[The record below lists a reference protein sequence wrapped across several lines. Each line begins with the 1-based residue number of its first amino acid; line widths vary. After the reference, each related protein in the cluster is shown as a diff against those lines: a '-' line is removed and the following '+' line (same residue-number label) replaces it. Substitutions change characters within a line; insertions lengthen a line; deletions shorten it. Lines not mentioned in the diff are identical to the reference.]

1 MKKLLLMVFTCALA
15 LGLYAQNAMRSNVQ
29 SSFSE
34 RQTHITDAQALDVGF
49 LFMRTNGHGRGNV
62 SKQSMQ
68 LVYTGTAIDGS
79 ECYYVFSL
87 QPRGFVIVAADERA
101 EPILGYSYDN
111 PFSVDGM
118 PDNVRYWL
126 NHYVQQIKAAV
137 DDGDQPS
144 AEIAERWTLLRSGQ
158 TMPTRSVTAV
168 SPLIQTTWDQNQYYN
183 QFCPADANGPG
194 GHVYAGCVATAMA
207 QIIRY
212 WQWPNQGFN
221 SHSYVHNNYG
231 TLSVDYNA
239 ATYNYSNMPN
249 SLNSSSS
256 STQVAEV
263 AKLIYHCGVAV
274 DMDYTVGGSSA
285 YFYPVVSALN
295 NYFAFK
301 DNGTYVFKSNYSD
314 TEWSNM
320 LKQELDN
327 ARPIFYSGQGTGG
340 HAFICDGYDNNGNF
354 HFNWGW
360 SGSYND
366 GYYALDALT
375 PGAHS
380 YSNDQE
386 AIIGISVTGSFI
398 RCSTS
403 QMVLNV
409 SGNGESEPQTLSVR
423 GRSLSGNIN
432 VTVGGGFKISTNGTN
447 YSTSATLAST
457 GGTLYVK
464 YIPTSSNTTEYTMTL
479 TSGSCSASVTLY
491 GSTLTEPCVAPK
503 NLVGTRNGT
512 SVNLQWS
519 EPVTYGNGSP
529 ASAVLS
535 WDTNSAI
542 SSYYGYQVLSQ
553 CMAQRFESSDL
564 TPYNQYLLKS
574 VSFIGSPYATSYSVV
589 VFKGGSYSDGSF
601 NSGEQVVN
609 QVVPMSTVNT
619 NGWNTV
625 FLNNAVLVDASSELW
640 FGVVATGDYVIPY
653 IEDEAVPNKGN
664 VLGFTFDEGD
674 TEFYW
679 NNFYSSNI
687 PLKGTVEK
695 MSAHV
700 LHYDVYRQNTLIG
713 STSNMSYT
721 DNSPLNISC
730 PYSVSAVWN
739 NGCSES
745 ATVMVSAPAYTLPTV
760 TTNIVSDIGVDIA
773 TCGGNVTS
781 DGGATVTGRGV
792 CWSTSPNPTVSN
804 NHTTDGSG
812 TGSFTS
818 GMTGLTPN
826 TTYYVRAYATNSV
839 GTAYGAEASFTTVS
853 GIPAED
859 GQPCPNHETVTDY
872 SGNVYNTVKIGE
884 QCWMRENLRVK
895 YYEDGVEITTGTSY
909 SVNAPYCFYPNNDIN
924 SVSTYGYLYNWYAI
938 MHGVTGSSANLGNVQ
953 GVCPAGWHIPSNAEW
968 NQLFEYVSSIPG
980 YVCHMDD
987 DCDAHI
993 AKALASAEG
1002 WAVCDDECTV
1012 GNNQITNNVTGFSA
1026 IPIGGGSASFWS
1038 SEENAA
1044 CVFLYNFGENV
1055 WHGNNNKNGK
1065 YSVRC
1070 VLGTGYDL
1078 FVNTNTVSSV
1088 TQTSALS
1095 GGNVTYSGN
1104 TPITAR
1110 GVCWS
1115 TSQNPTVNDNH
1126 TTESLS
1132 MNSFTSTLT
1141 GLTPNTTYYVRA
1153 YVTNGSIMCYGEQRM
1168 FTTSCNTVNVNIAG
1182 PTIIDYGQSTTLT
1195 ASGANS
1201 YVWNNGDTGYSIT
1214 VSPSFTTTY
1223 CVTGSNQYG
1232 CTDTA
1237 VVTVWVTNSN
1247 LPEGDGFPCSG
1258 YETVTDI
1265 DGNVYNTVKI
1275 GQQCWM
1281 KENLRVEHYADG
1293 TEIALSSTTNASIPH
1308 RYYPNNN
1315 ADYVHSYGYLYNWPA
1330 VLRGNSPSSTNPSN
1344 VQGVC
1349 PTGWHVP
1356 SNAEWTQL
1364 SDYVSSQN
1372 VYTCGNDSSNIA
1384 KAMAANLGWLAH
1396 GGDCEVGN
1404 NQFQN
1409 NATGF
1414 SALPAGGFNNGNYFY
1429 YGVFGETAAFWSS
1442 SSIDHSNDPFLCVIS
1457 YASNNLLYSV
1467 SYPSDRGFSVRCV
1480 FDNITVNVS
1489 IEGNTTIDYGQ
1500 STTLTAS
1507 GANYYSWSTGSTEAS
1522 ITVSPTS
1529 TTTYTV
1535 TGSNNY
1541 GNADTVSV
1549 TVIVNSIAPVVTT
1562 GNCVSYGTTYVN
1574 FNGNVISDGGA
1585 TVTARGIC
1593 WNNTGMP
1600 TISDAH
1606 TTEGSGTGRF
1616 ISTITGLSPNTTYY
1630 VRAYATNSMGT
1641 SYGNQIDFTT
1651 ESQTTIEGLFSGL
1664 VAYYPFDN
1672 DDLTDHSGN
1681 SNNGTNHGTTLTSDR
1696 FCSEGNA
1703 RNFSGVNN
1711 SQYIEVPNN
1720 STLQFTDAA
1729 TVSMWF
1735 CMNGK
1740 RGMNGYGSSTETG
1753 NNHYLFAKLWD
1764 SQQNMRA
1771 RVTVLDNGMFLLAS
1785 EISQSCAEDTIPE
1798 LQIGQW
1804 AQATFVYTTTYIET
1818 YLNGQLIARTDAS
1831 NSFSSSN
1838 GRDLRFGKMG
1848 GSWYP
1853 LNGKLDDI
1861 RIFNRALSADEVAQL
1876 YNIDIVPKDSLLV
1889 LLPLDGNVTDYSGN
1903 GFAPVIHGNLT
1914 PSVGHHGIDNTAFYF
1929 PGEAGSW
1936 IEIPHDDRLSLCGSF
1951 TVSAWYNRDADCTE
1965 GNIIGKGRDIYQGW
1979 KLHTGNINVNGA
1991 ASYQYHGSETSA
2003 ATINS
2008 ELWYMTTGVYDS
2020 ATHTLRHY
2028 LNGEL
2033 VDEVYDCNVPLPTN
2047 FPVAIGRH
2055 LYSESA
2061 GNSTIWAYPFKG
2073 EIDDIVIYNRPLSI
2087 DEIQI
2092 LYSYNPH
2099 VTGCIIETPTVVT
2112 NEVTNVAYSA
2122 ATCGGNVTATGG
2134 ANVTARG
2141 VCWSTSQNP
2150 TVSDSHT
2157 TNGSGTGSF
2166 TSNITG
2172 LIPNTTY
2179 YLRAYATNSVG
2190 TSYGAQKMFTTS
2202 CNTVNVSIAGATTIS
2217 YGGNTTLTA
2226 SGANSYSWST
2236 GGNNASITVSPAATT
2251 TYTVSGTNSYGCVGT
2266 ASVMVTVTCQSPTVT
2281 TKSITD
2287 ITTTSAK
2294 SGGNVTSDGGTPV
2307 TARGVCWSTS
2317 QNPTVSGNHTT
2328 NGSGTGSFTN
2338 SMTGL
2343 APNTTYYVRAYATN
2357 GVGTAYGNEVAFT
2370 TNSCSDIT
2378 FPYTENFDGYTTSTT
2393 TATGVEPTCWELVHP
2408 DVPMT
2413 NANRPQL
2420 CYNNNF
2426 AHSGDYSLKLYY
2438 RGVYAMP
2445 ELELEE
2451 GMSISQVKLE
2461 MYLRQANAKY
2471 QLQVGIWEESGT
2483 FVPVATFNNSS
2494 TEVEYVTCDFSGYR
2508 GRGGRIAFRN
2518 TLGSGTTVFSSNY
2531 IDDIT
2536 LTNNCEPISLPYTEN
2551 FDNYTTV
2558 TATETGVE
2566 PDCWEVVTEDVAL
2579 TNATRPQLY
2588 RGFSTSGDYSL
2599 RLKNRCVYA
2608 MPEFAEDV
2616 NVKELTMTFKLRQA
2630 SAVYRLQ
2637 VGVVEANGAFTV
2649 VKTINNAT
2657 SDMEDVVVKFS
2668 GYTGSGKRIAFR
2680 NTVKSSSTLA
2690 YSTNYIDDIVLGY
2703 TCDIVELPY
2712 TENFDSYTTVTAT
2725 ETGVEPD
2732 CWEVVT
2738 EDVALTNATKP
2749 QLYRGF
2755 STSGDYSLRLKNRC
2769 VYAMPA
2775 LGEGIDIKGLEMS
2788 FKLRQASAVY
2798 RLQVGVVEEN
2808 GSFTVVKT
2816 INNAT
2821 ANMEDVVV
2829 KFSGYTGSGKRIA
2842 FRNTVKSGST
2852 LAYSTNYIDDIVLDY
2867 TCDIV
2872 ELPYT
2877 EDFDSYTTVT
2887 ATETGVEPDCWEVVT
2902 EDVALTN
2909 ATKPQLYRGFS
2920 TSGDYSL
2927 RLKNRCVY
2935 AMPEF
2940 AEGVNVKELTMTF
2953 KLRQANAVY
2962 RLQVGVVEENGAFT
2976 AVKTINNATAE
2987 MEDVTVSF
2995 SGYTGSGRR
3004 IAFRN
3009 TLKSSST
3016 LAYSTN
3022 YIDDINI
3029 TRTATAKSAE
3039 VTDANAGM
3047 LGAERDKLDVVVY
3060 PNPTTDVVN
3069 VQCSMD
3075 NVQCSGIE
3083 VVDIYGKIITTV
3095 GTRFIAS
3102 DQTPVQINVSGLAAG
3117 MYFVRV
3123 TTDRGVVT
3131 KPFVKR

>member
-1 MKKLLLMVFTCALA
+1 MKKLLLMVFTCAVA

-49 LFMRTNGHGRGNV
+49 SFMRTNGHGRGNV
-62 SKQSMQ
+62 SKQSMR

-79 ECYYVFSL
+79 DCYYVFSL

-137 DDGDQPS
+137 DNGDQPS
-144 AEIAERWTLLRSGQ
+144 AEIAERWTLLKSGQ

-231 TLSVDYNA
+231 TLSVDYNT

-249 SLNSSSS
+249 SLSSSSS
-256 STQVAEV
+256 STQIAEV

-285 YFYPVVSALN
+285 YFYPVVSALSD
-295 NYFAFK
+295 YFAFK

-340 HAFICDGYDNNGNF
+340 HAFVCDGYDNNGNF

-375 PGAHS
+375 PGAHN

-679 NNFYSSNI
+679 NNFYFSNI

-695 MSAHV
+695 MSAQV
-700 LHYDVYRQNTLIG
+700 LQYDVYRQNMLIG
-713 STSNMSYT
+713 STANMSYT

-730 PYSVSAVWN
+730 PYTVSAVWN

-745 ATVMVSAPAYTLPTV
+745 ATVTVSAPAYTLPTV
-760 TTNIVSDIGVDIA
+760 TTNSVSDIGVDIA

-781 DGGATVTGRGV
+781 DGGASVTGRGV

-839 GTAYGAEASFTTVS
+839 GTAYGAQVSFTTEAAGPMPIPNYVIYPNHNCAAPYDGS
-853 GIPAED
+853 IMLLDIPADYSYALFSDENRLNPVGFDELAGNHVYWVLIITNYGYETFFDIYVPDEITYPEFNNEITVVASTYCTNDNGGIYIAPEAGFSYYVFNDEGSEIQYPYQNLMAGDYYVIKENNSTFCYVDRLITVQMSSSELSFTVTTIPNTNCVAPYNGKLSFSKQNVYFVVTDSD
-859 GQPCPNHETVTDY
+859 GETVYEGYSATVQGLAPGRYYVYGTDMVTGCQRTVTVMLTNNTSNIDVFSTVTPNHACVEDLYDGTISVYATGGSGVFEYSFNGGEYVPHNFWSSLAPGIYNIATRDLQSGCETIIDVIVPTEDNCVPVLDVDNRSFCLNERNATLTANATSDCGDDFTYRWHGDCHDVYFEGATIPVATDQ
-872 SGNVYNTVKIGE
+872 VM
-884 QCWMRENLRVK
+884 CC
-895 YYEDGVEITTGTSY
+895 SY
-909 SVNAPYCFYPNNDIN
+909 SVTAT
-924 SVSTYGYLYNWYAI
+924 SVA
-938 MHGVTGSSANLGNVQ
+938 TGCEVA
-953 GVCPAGWHIPSNAEW
+953 
-968 NQLFEYVSSIPG
+968 
-980 YVCHMDD
+980 
-987 DCDAHI
+987 
-993 AKALASAEG
+993 
-1002 WAVCDDECTV
+1002 
-1012 GNNQITNNVTGFSA
+1012 
-1026 IPIGGGSASFWS
+1026 
-1038 SEENAA
+1038 
-1044 CVFLYNFGENV
+1044 ENV
-1055 WHGNNNKNGK
+1055 MV
-1065 YSVRC
+1065 SVNA
-1070 VLGTGYDL
+1070 VEP
-1078 FVNTNTVSSV
+1078 TVKTKSV
-1088 TQTSALS
+1088 TNIAIHTASC
-1095 GGNVTYSGN
+1095 GGNVTSSGCSSV
-1104 TPITAR
+1104 TAR

-1115 TSQNPTVNDNH
+1115 TAQYPTTADAH
-1126 TTESLS
+1126 TSDGAGTGT
-1132 MNSFTSTLT
+1132 FTSMLT
-1141 GLTPNTTYYVRA
+1141 GLEP
-1153 YVTNGSIMCYGEQRM
+1153 G
-1168 FTTSCNTVNVNIAG
+1168 
-1182 PTIIDYGQSTTLT
+1182 
-1195 ASGANS
+1195 
-1201 YVWNNGDTGYSIT
+1201 
-1214 VSPSFTTTY
+1214 
-1223 CVTGSNQYG
+1223 
-1232 CTDTA
+1232 
-1237 VVTVWVTNSN
+1237 
-1247 LPEGDGFPCSG
+1247 
-1258 YETVTDI
+1258 
-1265 DGNVYNTVKI
+1265 
-1275 GQQCWM
+1275 
-1281 KENLRVEHYADG
+1281 
-1293 TEIALSSTTNASIPH
+1293 
-1308 RYYPNNN
+1308 
-1315 ADYVHSYGYLYNWPA
+1315 
-1330 VLRGNSPSSTNPSN
+1330 
-1344 VQGVC
+1344 
-1349 PTGWHVP
+1349 
-1356 SNAEWTQL
+1356 
-1364 SDYVSSQN
+1364 
-1372 VYTCGNDSSNIA
+1372 
-1384 KAMAANLGWLAH
+1384 
-1396 GGDCEVGN
+1396 
-1404 NQFQN
+1404 
-1409 NATGF
+1409 
-1414 SALPAGGFNNGNYFY
+1414 
-1429 YGVFGETAAFWSS
+1429 
-1442 SSIDHSNDPFLCVIS
+1442 
-1457 YASNNLLYSV
+1457 
-1467 SYPSDRGFSVRCV
+1467 
-1480 FDNITVNVS
+1480 
-1489 IEGNTTIDYGQ
+1489 
-1500 STTLTAS
+1500 
-1507 GANYYSWSTGSTEAS
+1507 
-1522 ITVSPTS
+1522 
-1529 TTTYTV
+1529 
-1535 TGSNNY
+1535 
-1541 GNADTVSV
+1541 
-1549 TVIVNSIAPVVTT
+1549 
-1562 GNCVSYGTTYVN
+1562 
-1574 FNGNVISDGGA
+1574 
-1585 TVTARGIC
+1585 
-1593 WNNTGMP
+1593 
-1600 TISDAH
+1600 
-1606 TTEGSGTGRF
+1606 
-1616 ISTITGLSPNTTYY
+1616 TTYY
-1630 VRAYATNSMGT
+1630 VRAYATS
-1641 SYGNQIDFTT
+1641 
-1651 ESQTTIEGLFSGL
+1651 
-1664 VAYYPFDN
+1664 
-1672 DDLTDHSGN
+1672 
-1681 SNNGTNHGTTLTSDR
+1681 
-1696 FCSEGNA
+1696 
-1703 RNFSGVNN
+1703 
-1711 SQYIEVPNN
+1711 
-1720 STLQFTDAA
+1720 
-1729 TVSMWF
+1729 
-1735 CMNGK
+1735 
-1740 RGMNGYGSSTETG
+1740 
-1753 NNHYLFAKLWD
+1753 
-1764 SQQNMRA
+1764 
-1771 RVTVLDNGMFLLAS
+1771 
-1785 EISQSCAEDTIPE
+1785 
-1798 LQIGQW
+1798 
-1804 AQATFVYTTTYIET
+1804 
-1818 YLNGQLIARTDAS
+1818 
-1831 NSFSSSN
+1831 
-1838 GRDLRFGKMG
+1838 
-1848 GSWYP
+1848 
-1853 LNGKLDDI
+1853 
-1861 RIFNRALSADEVAQL
+1861 
-1876 YNIDIVPKDSLLV
+1876 
-1889 LLPLDGNVTDYSGN
+1889 
-1903 GFAPVIHGNLT
+1903 
-1914 PSVGHHGIDNTAFYF
+1914 
-1929 PGEAGSW
+1929 
-1936 IEIPHDDRLSLCGSF
+1936 
-1951 TVSAWYNRDADCTE
+1951 
-1965 GNIIGKGRDIYQGW
+1965 
-1979 KLHTGNINVNGA
+1979 
-1991 ASYQYHGSETSA
+1991 
-2003 ATINS
+2003 
-2008 ELWYMTTGVYDS
+2008 
-2020 ATHTLRHY
+2020 
-2028 LNGEL
+2028 
-2033 VDEVYDCNVPLPTN
+2033 
-2047 FPVAIGRH
+2047 
-2055 LYSESA
+2055 
-2061 GNSTIWAYPFKG
+2061 
-2073 EIDDIVIYNRPLSI
+2073 
-2087 DEIQI
+2087 
-2092 LYSYNPH
+2092 
-2099 VTGCIIETPTVVT
+2099 
-2112 NEVTNVAYSA
+2112 
-2122 ATCGGNVTATGG
+2122 
-2134 ANVTARG
+2134 
-2141 VCWSTSQNP
+2141 
-2150 TVSDSHT
+2150 
-2157 TNGSGTGSF
+2157 
-2166 TSNITG
+2166 
-2172 LIPNTTY
+2172 
-2179 YLRAYATNSVG
+2179 
-2190 TSYGAQKMFTTS
+2190 
-2202 CNTVNVSIAGATTIS
+2202 
-2217 YGGNTTLTA
+2217 
-2226 SGANSYSWST
+2226 
-2236 GGNNASITVSPAATT
+2236 
-2251 TYTVSGTNSYGCVGT
+2251 
-2266 ASVMVTVTCQSPTVT
+2266 
-2281 TKSITD
+2281 
-2287 ITTTSAK
+2287 
-2294 SGGNVTSDGGTPV
+2294 
-2307 TARGVCWSTS
+2307 
-2317 QNPTVSGNHTT
+2317 
-2328 NGSGTGSFTN
+2328 
-2338 SMTGL
+2338 
-2343 APNTTYYVRAYATN
+2343 
-2357 GVGTAYGNEVAFT
+2357 GVGTAYGNELVFT

-2378 FPYTENFDGYTTSTT
+2378 LPYTENFDGYTTSTT
-2393 TATGVEPTCWELVHP
+2393 SATGVEPDCWELVQR
-2408 DVPMT
+2408 DVTMT

-2420 CYNNNF
+2420 CYNSNF
-2426 AHSGDYSLKLYY
+2426 AHSGNYSLKLYH

-2445 ELELEE
+2445 ELEE
-2451 GMSISQVKLE
+2451 GLSIRQVKLE
-2461 MYLRQANAKY
+2461 MYLRQASANY
-2471 QLQVGIWEESGT
+2471 RLQVGVWEEDGT
-2483 FVPVATFNNSS
+2483 FVPVATFNNS
-2494 TEVEYVTCDFSGYR
+2494 TTGVEYVTCDFSGYR

-2518 TLGSGTTVFSSNY
+2518 ILGSGTTAASSNY
-2531 IDDIT
+2531 LDDII
-2536 LTNNCEPISLPYTEN
+2536 LTKLADCSVSLPYTEN

-2558 TATETGVE
+2558 IATETGVE

-2608 MPEFAEDV
+2608 MPGLAEDV
-2616 NVKELTMTFKLRQA
+2616 NVNKLTLTFKLRQA

-2637 VGVVEANGAFTV
+2637 VGVVEENGAFTV

-2668 GYTGSGKRIAFR
+2668 SYTGSGKRIAFR

-2703 TCDIVELPY
+2703 ACDIVELPY
-2712 TENFDSYTTVTAT
+2712 AENFDSYTTETAT

-2749 QLYRGF
+2749 QLYHGF

-2788 FKLRQASAVY
+2788 FKLRQANAVY

-2808 GSFTVVKT
+2808 GAFTVVKT

-2821 ANMEDVVV
+2821 TDMEDVVV

-2852 LAYSTNYIDDIVLDY
+2852 LAYSTNYIDDIVLGY

-2877 EDFDSYTTVT
+2877 ENFDSYTTVT

-2976 AVKTINNATAE
+2976 AVKTINNATTD

-3009 TLKSSST
+3009 TVKSSST

-3039 VTDANAGM
+3039 VTDANASM
-3047 LGAERDKLDVVVY
+3047 LGAEREMLDVVVY
-3060 PNPTTDVVN
+3060 PNPTKDVVN
-3069 VQCSMD
+3069 VQCTMN

-3102 DQTPVQINVSGLAAG
+3102 AQSPVQIDVSGLTAG